1 MAYTPF
7 KMKGRP
13 MIDGSGEHRSALK
26 AFWNKKKKAKEQAN
40 KSANE
45 LVSDR
50 TESKSK
56 QQELIDK
63 QAARDAKKGKVLFGN
78 IKRKRNAKKLAKEK
92 AKQAE
97 IQKQINTNPEAQK
110 WAGKKTEAKK
120 SKSKVTKNP
129 TKEQIKN
136 KTVRT
141 KENKWDLVNWV
152 QGKEGLIPDKY
163 GKSTKQSVKDAAKK
177 VGRGLFTAPRV
188 LGKGIDWVNRKL
200 SHDQND

>member
-13 MIDGSGEHRSALK
+13 MVDGSGEHKSALK

-40 KSANE
+40 KSASE
-45 LVSDR
+45 LVADR

-78 IKRKRNAKKLAKEK
+78 IKRKRNAQKLAKEK
-92 AKQAE
+92 AKQAK
-97 IQKQINTNPEAQK
+97 IQKQININPEAQE
-110 WAGKKTEAKK
+110 WAGKKKATK
-120 SKSKVTKNP
+120 KSKVTKNATP
-129 TKEQIKN
+129 EQIKK

-163 GKSTKQSVKDAAKK
+163 GKTTKQSVKDAAKK
-177 VGRGLFTAPRV
+177 VGRTAFKPLNV
-188 LGKGIDWVNRKL
+188 VGKGIDWVNRKL